1 MAGLARGLKC
11 SMSHLLCWD
20 LWMLRR
26 NRELMAEW
34 DRQLIADL
42 AQGNGLS
49 SVNVA
54 TGCGTYISVK

>member
-1 MAGLARGLKC
+1 
-11 SMSHLLCWD
+11 
-20 LWMLRR
+20 MLRR

-42 AQGNGLS
+42 AQGKGLS